1 MYFEDYEVGMVFDD
15 EIESISFT
23 EEEIIEAAKIFD
35 PRPIHIDKEAA
46 KASQFGKIIGSGSW
60 ANAIFWNQWVKTGID
75 QDGLIVGIGVEK
87 SRWLK
92 PVIADTTY
100 DIKVEITDKKI
111 RREDKDG
118 FVTYKLTAYDPD
130 GNEVLFYEATGLV
143 KFKSNE

>member
-1 MYFEDYEVGMVFDD
+1 MYFEDYEIGMVFDN

-46 KASQFGKIIGSGSW
+46 KASKFGQIIASGSW

-75 QDGLIVGIGVEK
+75 QDGLIAGIGVEK

-92 PVIADTTY
+92 PVIADTLY

-111 RREDKDG
+111 RKEGKDG
-118 FVTYKLTAYDPD
+118 SVTYKLTVYDPD
-130 GNEVLFYEATGLV
+130 GDEVLFYEATGLV
-143 KFKSNE
+143 KCKSKE